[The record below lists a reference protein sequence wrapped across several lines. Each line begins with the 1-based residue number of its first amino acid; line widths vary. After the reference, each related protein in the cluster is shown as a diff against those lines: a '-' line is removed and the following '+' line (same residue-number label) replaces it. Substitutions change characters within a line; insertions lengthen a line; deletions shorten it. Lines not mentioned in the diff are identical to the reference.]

1 MEKKSARE
9 IIRKRRIR
17 KMTLRYFNDIDKII
31 KIQSWIRVFLARRR
45 VAKIA
50 NIQDNELRELASVY
64 IQSAYRGYCVRRN
77 IIEENAAS
85 ITITNFIFQI
95 PFLRKLRLR
104 KIRNNLLKIKLR
116 QLVANWVKKY
126 RYVEV
131 PPIVP
136 IRERQENYILP
147 RDQVNVNNRLERYNN
162 NREAR
167 QQARQHN
174 WDVLNRRLRVI
185 RRDIDSL
192 LPNNDNEEP
201 QQTPDRINTTQPTEN
216 RTLNNEIIPNV
227 QIPPIETRRIER
239 PRNYLANIQPRVD
252 TNNRPRTNRQD
263 RNRNIL
269 TPVLN
274 NNERHNVITPTLPEI
289 QNRNTRIINIEE
301 RIERPITPVHLRV
314 RHRLQELEH
323 QFRDPRIRALYQ
335 NNRIILPDGNRVI
348 PIGNNGDMRL
358 QPDPLAREVLPSFND
373 IAPINPATARDCPI
387 CFEKKANFRMINPGC
402 DHLICFQCTQSMIM
416 TALGNVSTNIPIKCP
431 MSNENCNNM
440 ITPYTKGVKEL
451 LTKRDF
457 EKFEKYHIIKEHVP
471 ANYLRYCPNSNCG
484 MPFEINDNILDT
496 ITSPPRKINYRLF
509 TSCIECETLICM
521 YCNDYAHQGLSCKE
535 FQEKQQ
541 NDNKAN
547 SEYIK
552 NYCKKCPICKVNVQK
567 QQSQEQENHEK
578 TTGMAGGTSECHHVT
593 CGSCKR
599 DFCWTC
605 LKAYTG
611 ATYYHRTCPNE
622 DCLIRFVGKVPNISN
637 LPIGQQNYIK
647 VIIYNDDK
655 LTDIQ
660 SQQVYQI
667 NNYQVVLG
675 ANMNNYTTKN
685 KTVILHC
692 LKNGIVKRLQGL
704 LGDYSFRQQSKG
716 LFNLK

>member
-1 MEKKSARE
+1 
-9 IIRKRRIR
+9 
-17 KMTLRYFNDIDKII
+17 MTLRYFNELDKII
-31 KIQSWIRVFLARRR
+31 KVQSYIRSFLAKRR
-45 VAKIA
+45 VIKIA
-50 NIQDNELRELASVY
+50 NIQNNELRDIASVC
-64 IQSAYRGYCVRRN
+64 IQSVYRGFRVRRD
-77 IIEENAAS
+77 ILEQNAAS
-85 ITITNFIFQI
+85 ITISQFIYRV
-95 PFLRKLRLR
+95 PFLKKLRLR
-104 KIRNNLLKIKLR
+104 KIRHNLLKIKLR
-116 QLVANWVKKY
+116 DFIKNWVQKY
-126 RYVEV
+126 RYVDV
-131 PPIVP
+131 PPITP
-136 IRERQENYILP
+136 ILPMQNRAINYILP
-147 RDQVNVNNRLERYNN
+147 REQVNTENRIQTYNN

-174 WDVLNRRLRVI
+174 WDVLNRRLGII
-185 RRDIDSL
+185 RRDIDNL
-192 LPNNDNEEP
+192 IPDNENNRNTNNEENTRVVERN
-201 QQTPDRINTTQPTEN
+201 TPH
-216 RTLNNEIIPNV
+216 NEIIRN
-227 QIPPIETRRIER
+227 IETQRRER

-252 TNNRPRTNRQD
+252 TNNRPRTQRQNINRT
-263 RNRNIL
+263 II
-269 TPVLN
+269 TPVLQ
-274 NNERHNVITPTLPEI
+274 NNERDTLTNPRILPEI
-289 QNRNTRIINIEE
+289 ETRIVLNRHQAIQ
-301 RIERPITPVHLRV
+301 RPVTPVHLRV
-314 RHRLQELEH
+314 RNRLQELEH

-348 PIGNNGDMRL
+348 PVGNNGDMRL
-358 QPDPLAREVLPSFND
+358 QPDPLAREMQPTFND
-373 IAPINPATARDCPI
+373 IAPIDPTTARDCPI
-387 CFEKKANFRMINPGC
+387 CFDKKANFRMINPGC
-402 DHLICFQCTQSMIM
+402 DHLICFQCTQSMIVA
-416 TALGNVSTNIPIKCP
+416 ALGNVSTNIPVKCP
-431 MSNENCNNM
+431 MSNENCNYM

-451 LTKRDF
+451 LTRRDF
-457 EKFEKYHIIKEHVP
+457 EKFEKYHILKEHVP
-471 ANYLRYCPNSNCG
+471 ANCLRYCPNSNCG
-484 MPFEINDNILDT
+484 MPFEINDNILDS
-496 ITSPPRKINYRLF
+496 ITSPPRQMNYRLF
-509 TSCIECETLICM
+509 TTCVECETLICM

-541 NDNKAN
+541 DDNKAN

-675 ANMNNYTTKN
+675 ANMNNYNTNN